1 MCWCICHHANCW
13 IFGCEQ
19 SVKMGMLRKRVM
31 CALLMAPKVYHG
43 KRVGGVR
50 LMAAFFIFHK
60 MWKCGGMCVLFSIKF
75 SLSLSYTCAMDLFV
89 LVLACVYVYVTM
101 LLTCAAQAMK
111 TILLHSPRTH
121 TFTCVCAWVA
131 SSLPRQNYRLN
142 ILFQHRTRRALHST
156 EWRMYEF
163 LSPSF
168 LIGILRTLVHV
179 HRTCIPMLYELI
191 VLVDQLAR
199 KKLIRNTEQW
209 INLQWV

>member
-60 MWKCGGMCVLFSIKF
+60 MWKCGGMCVLFSIKCF
-75 SLSLSYTCAMDLFV
+75 LSLSYTCAMDLFV
-89 LVLACVYVYVTM
+89 LVLACV
-101 LLTCAAQAMK
+101 
-111 TILLHSPRTH
+111 
-121 TFTCVCAWVA
+121 CVCMSQCYWHAQHKQWKPFDSIPHEHTHLHVFVLGSPVLCPDKIIDWISFFSIEREHCTA
-131 SSLPRQNYRLN
+131 LN
-142 ILFQHRTRRALHST
+142 DECMNFSPLLFLLAYFAL
-156 EWRMYEF
+156 WYMY
-163 LSPSF
+163 
-168 LIGILRTLVHV
+168 IVHV
-179 HRTCIPMLYELI
+179 FQCYMRWLYWSI
-191 VLVDQLAR
+191 NWR